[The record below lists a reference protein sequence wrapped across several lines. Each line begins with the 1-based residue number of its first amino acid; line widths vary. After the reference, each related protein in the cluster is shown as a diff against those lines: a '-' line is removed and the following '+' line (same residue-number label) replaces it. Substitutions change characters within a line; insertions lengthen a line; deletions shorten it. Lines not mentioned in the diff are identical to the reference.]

1 MKTETEKAIDAAC
14 LALNAFLP
22 ESIRPVL
29 MERLCQVAGLAEWE
43 GICAER
49 MRVIREGKYNGW
61 SNRETWLVPLWW
73 NECPIESIEADT
85 KQDAI
90 QLLAD
95 QLEEMFHELNEV
107 PLANLIGDLL
117 NGAAS
122 RINWYEIAE
131 HWIEDIEVTLTE
143 NTEEESA

>member
-1 MKTETEKAIDAAC
+1 MKTDNT
-14 LALNAFLP
+14 
-22 ESIRPVL
+22 
-29 MERLCQVAGLAEWE
+29 
-43 GICAER
+43 
-49 MRVIREGKYNGW
+49 YNGW

-117 NGAAS
+117 NGAVS

-143 NTEEESA
+143 NTKEENA